1 MRIGELADAT
11 GVSVRSLRYY
21 GEQGLLASERTASG
35 QRVFPLSAVGRV
47 ELIQQLFAAGLS
59 STTMA
64 ELLPCIL
71 ATSTRTEFLSERL
84 LAERSRLDLAIV
96 GLVRARDALDEVIA
110 ESGRNDGGGERAVS
124 R

>member
-21 GEQGLLASERTASG
+21 GEQGLLAAERSSSG
-35 QRVFPLSAVGRV
+35 QRHYPSGAVARV

-71 ATSTRTEFLSERL
+71 ATSTRTEFLSDRL
-84 LAERSRLDLAIV
+84 HAERERLDLAIS
-96 GLVRARDALDEVIA
+96 GLLRARGALDAVIVDSA
-110 ESGRNDGGGERAVS
+110 PNDGVPR
-124 R
+124 

>member
-1 MRIGELADAT
+1 VRIGELADAT

-21 GEQGLLASERTASG
+21 GEQGLLAADRTPSG
-35 QRVFPLSAVGRV
+35 QRRYPDAAVARV

-84 LAERSRLDLAIV
+84 LAERERLDLAIS
-96 GLVRARDALDEVIA
+96 GLLRARDALDAVIVDSA
-110 ESGRNDGGGERAVS
+110 PNDGVVR
-124 R
+124 